1 MGKIKSLFEEQKAD
15 IKDVFLKYISTI
27 IAVFLLCIV
36 VIAEMDSSSN
46 SWDIYEQIIGF
57 FLIYA
62 CGSFFIETLFN
73 NNKIIMYVV
82 NVFLSFILTILGFN
96 LDVWVSEAALETYA
110 KFFFLY
116 IMLILGISIYVI
128 IKNSGLSFQRY
139 ANTVVLNFL
148 KWGFIFIIFN
158 IGIVIILGIFNSLIF
173 RIDIFEFVTK
183 FELLL
188 AGILYF
194 PYALICVLA
203 KREERSKFYKV
214 VIKYILMPMLIIAM
228 AIIYIYILK
237 MLFTASVPKNE
248 VFGICAGV
256 FCLGFVISTMAYAY
270 IDADGENADVDLNR
284 AEQEMA
290 GYKNSGNSDI
300 GSENEGIGNLGI
312 YDKIIK
318 YFKYGFIPMVLL
330 EIYAVGVRISAYGV
344 TEDRY
349 IGVVFIIAQIIYLLW
364 EPIDKLLSGFK
375 KKDSLPVDSSMAV
388 QNDTVYGQ
396 APVKKNDNA
405 VGYGKGYEKL
415 IFVAILIYIFT
426 IIVPFTSIEYI
437 CFASQKKRMENAIE
451 KNDYV
456 TAYSAYSQINY
467 NKYGKKYIDK
477 SYSKEDIE
485 KLHENYN
492 EAKGYGENDYYYYET
507 YINPNYE
514 QSDIEIEGYSR
525 MYTFDSYIY
534 DKVDYKSETL
544 RIEPDTQKAGLEF
557 TVNNL
562 SEIVENALT
571 DYGYYNNNNG
581 RNNYDY
587 SRKPAREYIYGD
599 KKLIITSIS
608 FYYYEDGKTINNLS
622 LRGYVLLK

>member
-15 IKDVFLKYISTI
+15 IKEIFLKYISTI

-36 VIAEMDSSSN
+36 VIIEMDVSSN
-46 SWDIYEQIIGF
+46 SWDTYEQIMAF
-57 FLIYA
+57 FMIYA
-62 CGSFFIETLFN
+62 CGSFFIETVFN

-82 NVFLSFILTILGFN
+82 NAFVSFILTILGFN
-96 LDVWVSEAALETYA
+96 LDVWVSEAALETYI

-116 IMLILGISIYVI
+116 IMLLLGISIYAI

-139 ANTVVLNFL
+139 TNTVVLNFL

-158 IGIVIILGIFNSLIF
+158 IGILIILGIFNSLIAK
-173 RIDIFEFVTK
+173 IDVFDIMTK
-183 FELLL
+183 LELLL
-188 AGILYF
+188 SGILYF

-203 KREERSKFYKV
+203 KKEERSKFYKV
-214 VIKYILMPMLIIAM
+214 VIKYILMGMLLIAM
-228 AIIYIYILK
+228 ALIYIYILK
-237 MLFTASVPKNE
+237 MVFTASVPKNE

-270 IDADGENADVDLNR
+270 IDEDGENAN
-284 AEQEMA
+284 A
-290 GYKNSGNSDI
+290 
-300 GSENEGIGNLGI
+300 GSENEGIENRGNLGI
-312 YDKIIK
+312 YDNIIK
-318 YFKYGFIPMVLL
+318 YLKYGFIPMVLL

-364 EPIDKLLSGFK
+364 EPIDRLLSGFK
-375 KKDSLPVDSSMAV
+375 KKESSLAV

-396 APVKKNDNA
+396 VPVWENDKSVVYGQAPVKVRDKSA
-405 VGYGKGYEKL
+405 GYGKGYEKL

-437 CFASQKKRMENAIE
+437 CFVSQKKRMEDAIE

-456 TAYSAYSQINY
+456 AAISAYNQINY
-467 NKYGKKYIDK
+467 NKYGKKYLDK

-485 KLHENYN
+485 NLHANYN
-492 EAKGYGENDYYYYET
+492 EAKGYNDNDYYYYQT

-514 QSDIEIEGYSR
+514 QSDFEIEGYSR

-534 DKVDYKSETL
+534 DKVDYKSKTL
-544 RIEPDTQKAGLEF
+544 RIEPDTQKANSEF
-557 TVNNL
+557 EVNNL

-571 DYGYYNNNNG
+571 DYGYYDNNDS

-587 SRKPAREYIYGD
+587 SKKPAREYIYGD

>member
-36 VIAEMDSSSN
+36 VIAEIDSSSN
-46 SWDIYEQIIGF
+46 SWDIYEQVMGF

-82 NVFLSFILTILGFN
+82 NAFVSLILTIIGFN
-96 LDVWVSEAALETYA
+96 LDEWISEAALETYA

-139 ANTVVLNFL
+139 ANTVILNFL
-148 KWGFIFIIFN
+148 KWGLIFFIFN
-158 IGIVIILGIFNSLIF
+158 AGIVIILGIFNSLIF
-173 RIDIFEFVTK
+173 EIDEFDLITK

-188 AGILYF
+188 AGIMYF

-203 KREERSKFYKV
+203 KKEERSKFNKV
-214 VIKYILMPMLIIAM
+214 VVKYILMPMLIIAM

-237 MLFTASVPKNE
+237 MLFTLSVPKNE

-270 IDADGENADVDLNR
+270 IDADGENADADLNR
-284 AEQEMA
+284 AEQEIA
-290 GYKNSGNSDI
+290 GYKNSGNSDA

-349 IGVVFIIAQIIYLLW
+349 MGVVFIIAQIIYLLW
-364 EPIDKLLSGFK
+364 EPIDKLISGFRK
-375 KKDSLPVDSSMAV
+375 K
-388 QNDTVYGQ
+388 
-396 APVKKNDNA
+396 DNA

-485 KLHENYN
+485 KLYENYN

-514 QSDIEIEGYSR
+514 QSDIEIYGYSR

-534 DKVDYKSETL
+534 DKIDYKSETL
-544 RIEPDTQKAGLEF
+544 RIEPDTQKVSAGFDVKL
-557 TVNNL
+557 N
-562 SEIVENALT
+562 EIVEDALT
-571 DYGYYNNNNG
+571 DYGYNYNSDG

-587 SRKPAREYIYGD
+587 SKKPAREYIYGD

>member
-15 IKDVFLKYISTI
+15 IKEIFLKYISTI

-36 VIAEMDSSSN
+36 VIIEMDVSSN
-46 SWDIYEQIIGF
+46 SWDTYEQIMAF
-57 FLIYA
+57 FMIYA
-62 CGSFFIETLFN
+62 CGSFFIETIFN

-82 NVFLSFILTILGFN
+82 NAFVSFILTILGFN
-96 LDVWVSEAALETYA
+96 LDVWVSEAALETYT

-116 IMLILGISIYVI
+116 IMLLLGISIYAI

-139 ANTVVLNFL
+139 TNTVVLNFL

-158 IGIVIILGIFNSLIF
+158 IGIVIILGIFNSLIA
-173 RIDIFEFVTK
+173 RIDVFDIMTK

-203 KREERSKFYKV
+203 KKEERSKFYKV
-214 VIKYILMPMLIIAM
+214 VIKYILMVMLLIAM
-228 AIIYIYILK
+228 ALIYIYILK
-237 MLFTASVPKNE
+237 MVFTASVPKNE

-270 IDADGENADVDLNR
+270 IDEDGENANAD
-284 AEQEMA
+284 
-290 GYKNSGNSDI
+290 
-300 GSENEGIGNLGI
+300 SENEGIENRGNLGI
-312 YDKIIK
+312 YDNIIK
-318 YFKYGFIPMVLL
+318 YLKYGFIPMVLL

-364 EPIDKLLSGFK
+364 EPIDRLLSGFK
-375 KKDSLPVDSSMAV
+375 KKESSLAV

-396 APVKKNDNA
+396 APVWENDRSVVYGQA
-405 VGYGKGYEKL
+405 PVKVRDKSAGYGKGYEKL

-437 CFASQKKRMENAIE
+437 CFVSQKKRMEDAIE

-456 TAYSAYSQINY
+456 AAISAYNQINY
-467 NKYGKKYIDK
+467 NKYGKKYLDK

-485 KLHENYN
+485 NLHANYN
-492 EAKGYGENDYYYYET
+492 EAKGYNDNDYYYYQT

-514 QSDIEIEGYSR
+514 QSDFEIEGYSR

-534 DKVDYKSETL
+534 DKVDYKSKTL
-544 RIEPDTQKAGLEF
+544 RIEPDTQKANSEF
-557 TVNNL
+557 EVNNL

-571 DYGYYNNNNG
+571 DYGYYDNNDS

-587 SRKPAREYIYGD
+587 SKKPAREYIYGD

>member
-46 SWDIYEQIIGF
+46 SWDTYEQIIGF

-82 NVFLSFILTILGFN
+82 NAFVSLILTIIGFN
-96 LDVWVSEAALETYA
+96 LDEWVSEAALETYA

-139 ANTVVLNFL
+139 ANTVILNFL
-148 KWGFIFIIFN
+148 KWGLIFFIFN
-158 IGIVIILGIFNSLIF
+158 AGIVIILGIFNSLIF
-173 RIDIFEFVTK
+173 EIDEFDLITK

-203 KREERSKFYKV
+203 KKEERSKFNKV
-214 VIKYILMPMLIIAM
+214 VVKYILMPMLIIAM

-237 MLFTASVPKNE
+237 MLFTLSVPKNE

-270 IDADGENADVDLNR
+270 IDADDE
-284 AEQEMA
+284 
-290 GYKNSGNSDI
+290 KSDA

-330 EIYAVGVRISAYGV
+330 EIYAVGVRIIAYGV

-349 IGVVFIIAQIIYLLW
+349 MGVVFIIAQIIYLLW
-364 EPIDKLLSGFK
+364 EPIDKLIAGFR
-375 KKDSLPVDSSMAV
+375 
-388 QNDTVYGQ
+388 
-396 APVKKNDNA
+396 KNDNA

-437 CFASQKKRMENAIE
+437 CYASQKKRMENAIE

-456 TAYSAYSQINY
+456 TAYSAYDQIDS

-477 SYSKEDIE
+477 NYSKEDIE
-485 KLHENYN
+485 ELRKNYN
-492 EAKGYGENDYYYYET
+492 EAKDYGDNDYYYYET
-507 YINPNYE
+507 YISPNYE
-514 QSDIEIEGYSR
+514 QSDFEIEGYSR

-544 RIEPDTQKAGLEF
+544 RIEPDTQK
-557 TVNNL
+557 VNVGFDVKLN
-562 SEIVENALT
+562 EIVEDALT
-571 DYGYYNNNNG
+571 DYGYNYNSDD
-581 RNNYDY
+581 RNNFDY
-587 SRKPAREYIYGD
+587 SKKPAREYIYGD

>member
-116 IMLILGISIYVI
+116 IMLLLGISIYVI

-270 IDADGENADVDLNR
+270 IDADGENADADLNR

-349 IGVVFIIAQIIYLLW
+349 MGVVFIIAQIIYLLW
-364 EPIDKLLSGFK
+364 EPIDKLIAGFK
-375 KKDSLPVDSSMAV
+375 KKNRSVD
-388 QNDTVYGQ
+388 
-396 APVKKNDNA
+396 
-405 VGYGKGYEKL
+405 YGKGYEKL

-456 TAYSAYSQINY
+456 TAYGAYDQIDS

-477 SYSKEDIE
+477 NYSKEDIE
-485 KLHENYN
+485 ELRKNYN
-492 EAKGYGENDYYYYET
+492 EAKGYDENDYYYYET

-514 QSDIEIEGYSR
+514 QSDFEIEGYSR

-544 RIEPDTQKAGLEF
+544 RIEPDTQKVNAGF
-557 TVNNL
+557 DVNL
-562 SEIVENALT
+562 KEIVEDALT
-571 DYGYYNNNNG
+571 DYGYNSNSDD
-581 RNNYDY
+581 RNNFDY
-587 SRKPAREYIYGD
+587 SNKPAREYIYGD
-599 KKLIITSIS
+599 KKLIITKIS
-608 FYYYEDGKTINNLS
+608 FYYYEDGNTINNLS